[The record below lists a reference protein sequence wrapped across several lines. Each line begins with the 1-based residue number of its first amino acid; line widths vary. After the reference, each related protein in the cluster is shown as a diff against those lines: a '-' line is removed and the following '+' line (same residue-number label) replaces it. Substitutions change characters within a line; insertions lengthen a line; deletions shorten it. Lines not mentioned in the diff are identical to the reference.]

1 MSCPNYGQQQL
12 LGYLYVDLTTF
23 CEGTRD
29 DHVVFE
35 LDPTYANNEKFILD
49 GSGIYYNGFSS
60 LPSDG
65 SRIYAK
71 VLAKDKYGRQDPVL
85 GFFNFTVRPCF
96 CD

>member
-23 CEGTRD
+23 CKGTRD

-35 LDPTYANNEKFILD
+35 LDPAYSNNQSFVLD

-60 LPSDG
+60 LPSNG
-65 SRIYAK
+65 GRIRAR
-71 VLAKDKYGRQDPVL
+71 VLAKDKYGRQDPQSAL
-85 GFFNFTVRPCF
+85 FTFTVRPCS